1 MIVKQLNIG
10 IIGLGTVGSGV
21 IESIEHKKN
30 FFKKKYNL
38 KINILGISAKNKKK
52 KRVFDIN
59 KYNWFSNPLDIIDI
73 PNINLIIELI
83 GGSSGLALD
92 IAKKTLIKKKHLITA
107 NKALLS
113 VHGEQLSKI
122 AKKNNVN
129 ICYEA
134 AVAGAIPII
143 NVLENRMLSDNITNI
158 CGILN
163 GTCNY
168 ILSQMN
174 ERKLTFETALKNAQN
189 EGFAEADSH
198 DDISGNDTAYKLLIL
213 TNLIFSTNFKIKD
226 VFIEGISKVSN
237 IDLEMANKLGYTILL
252 LGISNIK
259 NKVIQLRVH
268 PCLVSV
274 SSLLAKVKDELNAV
288 TIDGDM
294 SGKNLLIGKG
304 AGKKPT
310 AASIVSD
317 IINFD
322 NNKKRRLSSNTK
334 KNISY
339 KKANVLDRKGK
350 FYLRMGVLDK
360 PGVLADITSF
370 FKRKKISISSMFQLE
385 NKISGY
391 VQLIFVTHSV
401 LEKQLV
407 LTIKKIEK
415 IDKVKTKINF
425 IRIENNL

>member
-10 IIGLGTVGSGV
+10 IIGLGTVGTGV
-21 IESIEHKKN
+21 VETIEQKKKLL
-30 FFKKKYNL
+30 KKKYNVN
-38 KINILGISAKNKKK
+38 INILGISAKNKSK
-52 KRVFDIN
+52 KRGFNIN
-59 KYNWFSNPLDIIDI
+59 KYNWYDNPLDVIDI
-73 PNINLIIELI
+73 PNINIIVELI
-83 GGSSGLALD
+83 GGPSGLALK
-92 IAKKTLIKKKHLITA
+92 IAKKSLTKKKHLITA
-107 NKALLS
+107 NKALLA
-113 VHGEQLSKI
+113 VHGEQLSNI
-122 AKKNNVN
+122 AKKNNIN

-143 NVLENRMLSDNITNI
+143 NVLENRILCENITNI

-163 GTCNY
+163 GTCNF
-168 ILSQMN
+168 ILSKMN
-174 ERKLTFETALKNAQN
+174 ERNLTFETALKNAQN
-189 EGFAEADSH
+189 EGFAEADPY

-213 TNLIFSTNFKIKD
+213 TNLIFSSNFKIKD
-226 VFIEGISKVSN
+226 VYVEGITKVSN

-268 PCLVSV
+268 PCMVSN
-274 SSLLAKVKDELNAV
+274 SSLLAKVKNELNAV
-288 TIDGDM
+288 ITDGDM
-294 SGKNLLIGKG
+294 SGKNLFIGKG

-310 AASIVSD
+310 AASVISD
-317 IINFD
+317 IISFD
-322 NNKKRRLSSNTK
+322 NNKKRKLGSSIEKTVT
-334 KNISY
+334 Y
-339 KKANVLDRKGK
+339 KKANMLERKGK

-391 VQLIFVTHSV
+391 VQLIFVTHNI

-415 IDKVKTKINF
+415 IDKVKTKVNLL
-425 IRIENNL
+425 RIENNI

>member
-1 MIVKQLNIG
+1 MTVKQINIG
-10 IIGLGTVGSGV
+10 IIGLGTVGTGV
-21 IESIEHKKN
+21 IETLEHKKN
-30 FFKKKYNL
+30 LLKKKYNVNI
-38 KINILGISAKNKKK
+38 KIIGISAKNKNK
-52 KRVFDIN
+52 KRDFNVN
-59 KYNWFSNPLDIIDI
+59 KYNWFDNPLDIIDV
-73 PNINLIIELI
+73 PNIDIIVELI
-83 GGSSGLALD
+83 GGSSGLALKV
-92 IAKKTLIKKKHLITA
+92 ANKTLMKSKYLITA
-107 NKALLS
+107 NKALLA

-122 AKKNNVN
+122 AKKNNIN

-143 NVLENRMLSDNITNI
+143 SVLENRMLSENVTNI

-168 ILSQMN
+168 ILSKMSEKN
-174 ERKLTFETALKNAQN
+174 LTFETALKNAQN
-189 EGFAEADSH
+189 EGFAETDPY
-198 DDISGNDTAYKLLIL
+198 DDISGNDTAYKLVIL
-213 TNLIFSTNFKIKD
+213 TNLIFSSNFKIKD
-226 VFIEGISKVSN
+226 VYIEGIAKISN

-268 PCLVSV
+268 PCLVSNF
-274 SSLLAKVKDELNAV
+274 SLLAKVKNELNAV
-288 TIDGDM
+288 IIDGDM

-310 AASIVSD
+310 AASVISD
-317 IINFD
+317 IISFD
-322 NNKKRRLSSNTK
+322 NNKKRKLSNSLEKTFT
-334 KNISY
+334 Y
-339 KKANVLDRKGK
+339 KKANMLERKGK

-385 NKISGY
+385 KKISGY
-391 VQLIFVTHSV
+391 VQLIFVTHNI
-401 LEKQLV
+401 LEKELV

-415 IDKVKTKINF
+415 IDKVKTKVNL

>member
-10 IIGLGTVGSGV
+10 IIGLGTVGTGV
-21 IESIEHKKN
+21 IETIEYKKKLL
-30 FFKKKYNL
+30 KKKYNVN
-38 KINILGISAKNKKK
+38 INILGISAKNKNK
-52 KRVFDIN
+52 KRDFNIN
-59 KYNWFSNPLDIIDI
+59 KYKWYSNPLDIIDI
-73 PNINLIIELI
+73 PNINIIVELI
-83 GGSSGLALD
+83 GGSSGLALK
-92 IAKKTLIKKKHLITA
+92 IAKKSLTKKKHLITA
-107 NKALLS
+107 NKALLA

-122 AKKNNVN
+122 AKKNNIN

-143 NVLENRMLSDNITNI
+143 NVLENRILLENITNI

-168 ILSQMN
+168 ILSKMN
-174 ERKLTFETALKNAQN
+174 ERNLTFETALKNAQN
-189 EGFAEADSH
+189 EGFAEADPY
-198 DDISGNDTAYKLLIL
+198 DDISGNDTAYKLVIL
-213 TNLIFSTNFKIKD
+213 TNLIFSSNFKIND
-226 VFIEGISKVSN
+226 VYIEGITKVSN

-268 PCLVSV
+268 PCLISK
-274 SSLLAKVKDELNAV
+274 SSLLAKVKNELNAV
-288 TIDGDM
+288 IIDGDM

-310 AASIVSD
+310 AASVISD
-317 IINFD
+317 IISFD
-322 NNKKRRLSSNTK
+322 NYKKRKLSNEKTV
-334 KNISY
+334 SY
-339 KKANVLDRKGK
+339 KKANMLKRKGK

-391 VQLIFVTHSV
+391 VQLIFVTHNI

-415 IDKVKTKINF
+415 IDKVKTKVNL